1 MYKVTPN
8 PPETSGSKSEKNK
21 LQDAAQRAI
30 DHYLKPA
37 ETKAS
42 TNEKNHFSLF
52 TVSANVETEALLSN
66 AYETLQ
72 SANAMALD

>member
-42 TNEKNHFSLF
+42 TNEKTTS
-52 TVSANVETEALLSN
+52 VCSP
-66 AYETLQ
+66 YQPTLKRKHC
-72 SANAMALD
+72 